1 MEFLSFMYEIRGSE
15 CEGVSRWWDGWD
27 DTVDGRVG
35 ITPVSSVV
43 HKSSSLQ
50 PLSAAPE
57 FIIDLLLL

>member
-35 ITPVSSVV
+35 KRMGKPSVV
-43 HKSSSLQ
+43 
-50 PLSAAPE
+50 LSGVAA
-57 FIIDLLLL
+57 LAAA